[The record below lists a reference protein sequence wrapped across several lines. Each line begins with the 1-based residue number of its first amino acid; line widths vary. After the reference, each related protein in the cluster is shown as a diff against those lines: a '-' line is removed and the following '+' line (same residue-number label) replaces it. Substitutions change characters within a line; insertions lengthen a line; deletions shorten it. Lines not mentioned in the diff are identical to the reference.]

1 MIHAVRR
8 RSGKTID
15 QNFATLV
22 INHVLDG
29 RNINPASHA
38 HPSRNQANLQDR
50 MANPP
55 GKPVTLQSKTAG
67 HEFDSARSVNSS
79 G

>member
-1 MIHAVRR
+1 
-8 RSGKTID
+8 
-15 QNFATLV
+15 
-22 INHVLDG
+22 VLDG